1 MTETGLSSLSHSLNK
16 TCLCITLD
24 RVALFNAIVRE
35 TGDEDFCR
43 AFMETRP
50 NLFSDA
56 PVFVS
61 AADVAKMTAVVN
73 AIETATRLPLY
84 RDSVLEWAP
93 EIARHDFGPK
103 GVFMSYDFHLGMD
116 AAKLIEVNTNAGGA
130 FLNAMLSRAQH
141 ACCAEVEAAFA
152 KPLAEEFEAKVLRMF
167 EREWRL
173 QQRTGR
179 PETIA
184 IVDESPTEQYLYPEF
199 IVAERLLQK
208 VGFVALTVDAAQLIY
223 EGSRLT
229 VDGRAIDLVY
239 NRLVDFSLQQ
249 PAHAALCGAYLDDA
263 VVVTPNPRHHALFA
277 DKRNLVLLSDPN
289 RLREFGMTADD
300 IAHLS
305 SMPRTVRV
313 TPEANAGLWESRK
326 HLFFKPASGYGS
338 KAVYR
343 GDKITKRVWNEI
355 LAGDYI
361 AQDFAPPSER
371 TIQIE
376 GVAQSRKLDVRLY
389 TYDGDL
395 LLAAARLYQGQTTNF
410 RTPGG
415 GFAPVF
421 IV

>member
-1 MTETGLSSLSHSLNK
+1 
-16 TCLCITLD
+16 LCITLD
-24 RVALFNAIVRE
+24 RAALHDAITRE
-35 TGDEDFCR
+35 TGDPGFCR
-43 AFMETRP
+43 AFMKTRL

-61 AADVAKMTAVVN
+61 AADVAKMTAVVK

-84 RDSVLEWAP
+84 RDEVLKWAP

-103 GVFMSYDFHLGMD
+103 GVFMSYDFHLGTG

-130 FLNAMLSRAQH
+130 FLNAMLSRAQR

-152 KPLAEEFEAKVLRMF
+152 KPLAEEFEAKILRMF
-167 EREWRL
+167 EREWSL
-173 QQRTGR
+173 QRRTGR

-184 IVDESPTEQYLYPEF
+184 IVDDGPTEQYLYPEF

-208 VGFVALTVDAAQLIY
+208 GGFLALTVDAAQLAY
-223 EGSRLT
+223 EGGRLT

-249 PAHAALCGAYLDDA
+249 PAHAALRAAYLDDA

-300 IAHLS
+300 IAQLS
-305 SMPRTVRV
+305 SVPRTVRV
-313 TPEANAGLWESRK
+313 TSDASVSLWESRK
-326 HLFFKPASGYGS
+326 LLFFKPSSGYGS

-343 GDKITKRVWNEI
+343 GDKITKRVWDEI

-376 GVAQSRKLDVRLY
+376 GAAQSRKLDVRLY
-389 TYDGDL
+389 TYDGNL